1 MMTQDPL
8 AWVLGLAGL
17 LLGLVFCLL
26 VFTLILRVTAAREQ
40 RRRESV
46 RRTWQ
51 PILFDSLYT
60 DSLPESLPLLEK
72 RSVPAFSELWC
83 SLLESV
89 SGSAR
94 QRMTEVGR
102 QLELADRIAP
112 LMRHRRFSYRLLAI
126 TVQGYQGGPGVRG
139 RLQRVIDW
147 ESSPV
152 LALAALQALM
162 HVDEKA
168 GWYWLF
174 AGREHHHWSAER
186 LVAMLAQ
193 TDRARA
199 RKELIRAL
207 RRQSP
212 DTMPFVLQLMAGL
225 RLELPGDAL
234 RSLAASPEGQH
245 PDVLSQLLSL
255 AQQPDQHGWVVTQLH
270 HESPQVRVQ
279 AARALLRLGRR
290 EDLDRLMPLLCDQVW
305 WVRYRAM
312 QAILALPEVDLE
324 QVRALVEELADP
336 FARDIFQ
343 HVERESSWGYRGE
356 HGYLAH

>member
-1 MMTQDPL
+1 MTVQDPL
-8 AWVLGLAGL
+8 DWVLALAGL

-26 VFTLILRVTAAREQ
+26 VFTLMLRVMAAREQ

-46 RRTWQ
+46 RRVWQ

-60 DSLPESLPLLEK
+60 GSAPESLPPLEK

-102 QLELADRIAP
+102 RLELADRVAP
-112 LMRHRRFSYRLLAI
+112 LIRHRRFSYRLLA
-126 TVQGYQGGPGVRG
+126 
-139 RLQRVIDW
+139 
-147 ESSPV
+147 
-152 LALAALQALM
+152 M
-162 HVDEKA
+162 H
-168 GWYWLF
+168 
-174 AGREHHHWSAER
+174 
-186 LVAMLAQ
+186 
-193 TDRARA
+193 
-199 RKELIRAL
+199 
-207 RRQSP
+207 RQP
-212 DTMPFVLQLMAGL
+212 PAIMPFVLQLMAGL

-234 RSLAASPEGQH
+234 SSLAASPEGQKS
-245 PDVLSQLLSL
+245 DVLSQLLSL
-255 AQQPDQHGWVVTQLH
+255 VQQPDQHDWMVKQLD

-279 AARALLRLGRR
+279 AARALLRLGRP
-290 EDLDRLMPLLCDQVW
+290 EDLERLMPLLRDRVW

-312 QAILALPEVDLE
+312 QAILALPNVDIE
-324 QVRALVEELADP
+324 EVRALVEELADP

-343 HVERESSWGYRGE
+343 HVEREESRGYRGE